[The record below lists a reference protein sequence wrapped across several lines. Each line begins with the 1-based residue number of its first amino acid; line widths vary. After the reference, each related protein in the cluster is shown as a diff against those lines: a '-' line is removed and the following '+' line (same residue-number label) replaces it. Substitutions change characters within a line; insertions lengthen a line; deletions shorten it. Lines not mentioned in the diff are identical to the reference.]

1 VTKAR
6 RTDAGSA
13 ATSTASQR
21 SSKSMREQFLA
32 LRENL
37 QNGTHNP
44 FQKADPVLL
53 EKIERAIRKEG
64 RPENYED
71 APL

>member
-1 VTKAR
+1 
-6 RTDAGSA
+6 
-13 ATSTASQR
+13 
-21 SSKSMREQFLA
+21 MREQFLA